1 MVEST
6 PSFARLVV
14 ALGKLPGI
22 GQKTATRLAFF
33 ILRQPAA
40 EAEALAG
47 AIRELKEKTRFCSR
61 CFHLTEADPCPLCT
75 DPARDE
81 RLLCVVE
88 QPQDLLAVERSRSF
102 RGRYHVLQGALSPLD
117 GIGPEQL
124 RIKELLSRLQDG
136 AVEEVVVAT
145 NFSVEGEATAL
156 YLARLLQPLGLR
168 VTRLAHGIP
177 LGSDLE
183 YIDEATVNRAV
194 EGRRE
199 IGA

>member
-6 PSFARLVV
+6 PSFARLVA
-14 ALGKLPGI
+14 ALGKLPGV

-33 ILRQPAA
+33 ILRQSPA
-40 EAEALAG
+40 EAQALAT
-47 AIRELKEKTRFCSR
+47 AICELKEKTRFCSR
-61 CFHLTEADPCPLCT
+61 CFHLTESDPCPLCT
-75 DPARDE
+75 DPGRDD

-124 RIKELLSRLQDG
+124 RIKELLVRLQDH